1 MNTSDIYAQ
10 GNNYLDSLMELSVS
24 EQLLSD
30 ELSYIMDGYVGLLIN
45 GGE

>member
-1 MNTSDIYAQ
+1 MNTSDIYAHD
-10 GNNYLDSLMELSVS
+10 NNYLDGLSDKSIS

-30 ELSYIMDGYVGLLIN
+30 ELCFIMDGYVGLLIN